1 MSNDYE
7 NYRDD
12 VKRLDVTS
20 KEVRREFDELNLEEK
35 SAEVKLTIETDPI
48 KSDKFKELDEAIEEG
63 DYSKAQQIK
72 RNIY

>member
-20 KEVRREFDELNLEEK
+20 KEVRREFDELNLQEK
-35 SAEVKLTIETDPI
+35 SPEVKLTIETDPI
-48 KSDKFKELDEAIEEG
+48 KSAKFKELDEAIEEG

-72 RNIY
+72 RDL